1 MGHELQDRASLEMA
15 RRIAHG
21 LDRHPE
27 WIELA
32 RENLRRWKALN
43 DASPSLLACYESWS
57 SLLDRPV
64 HEVVAMLL
72 REDDLGQQYRQN
84 SPFAGVLTPAEVWAI
99 KRQVRESA
107 KR

>member
-1 MGHELQDRASLEMA
+1 MA
-15 RRIAHG
+15 RRIANG

-27 WIELA
+27 WIEFA
-32 RENLRRWKALN
+32 RANLHRWKALN
-43 DASPSLLACYESWS
+43 AASPSLLACYESWS
-57 SLLDRPV
+57 RLLDRPV
-64 HEVVAMLL
+64 HEVIAMLL

-84 SPFAGVLTPAEVWAI
+84 SPFAGVLPPAEVWEI

>member
-1 MGHELQDRASLEMA
+1 MA
-15 RRIAHG
+15 RHVAAG

-27 WIELA
+27 WVALA
-32 RENLRRWKALN
+32 RENLRRWKAAN
-43 DASPSLLACYESWS
+43 AASPSLIACYEAWS

-84 SPFAGVLTPAEVWAI
+84 SPFAGVLAPAEVWAI

>member
-1 MGHELQDRASLEMA
+1 MGHELQDRSSLEMA
-15 RRIAHG
+15 RRIAAG

-32 RENLRRWKALN
+32 RENLRRWKAAN
-43 DASPSLLACYESWS
+43 AASPRLLACYEAWS
-57 SLLDRPV
+57 SLLDRPL

-84 SPFAGVLTPAEVWAI
+84 SPFAGALAPAEVWEI
-99 KRQVRESA
+99 KRRVRESA
-107 KR
+107 TR